1 MVALEMGLVCAPAQ
15 VHYGE
20 GQADTGYGRG
30 ARSSV
35 FSGESEL
42 GTLKSF
48 WKGYCLMTLISW
60 PFQPNEHPLRRTTL
74 FLDFSWWTLWLEC
87 LC

>member
-35 FSGESEL
+35 FSGESEIE
-42 GTLKSF
+42 TLKSF
-48 WKGYCLMTLISW
+48 WKG
-60 PFQPNEHPLRRTTL
+60 
-74 FLDFSWWTLWLEC
+74 
-87 LC
+87 